1 MVLTLESFIC
11 YCRKSSFAIK
21 LPCVYANFA
30 QKGRNTRLRTV
41 YWTLEFVLF
50 CMNNYK
56 DEFRRRLNED
66 YRNCHS

>member
-1 MVLTLESFIC
+1 MSYILSRSRGEDAPGDGCIFELKLFIC

-50 CMNNYK
+50 LY
-56 DEFRRRLNED
+56 E
-66 YRNCHS
+66 